1 MFFLLHSKVSWK
13 TSVYTVYILNYLTT
27 YNESWLSFVSSFP
40 LFTLQT
46 INMVHF
52 IDALPKTQHMLW
64 QVILQDQWFHVELV
78 IPAPGHISCQR
89 KILIPS
95 SHAHGYFSTGC
106 CACIP
111 WCPQGLVLPAG
122 HLDPGAPMWKQ
133 HEAHLWTSPKNEWVV
148 QKYIKLQATYT
159 SLYIYS

>member
-52 IDALPKTQHMLW
+52 IEALPKTQHMLW

-95 SHAHGYFSTGC
+95 SHAHGYFFNWVLCMYTLVPSGPGSPSGPSGPRGPYVKATWSTPLN
-106 CACIP
+106 ISKK
-111 WCPQGLVLPAG
+111 W
-122 HLDPGAPMWKQ
+122 MSST
-133 HEAHLWTSPKNEWVV
+133 E
-148 QKYIKLQATYT
+148 
-159 SLYIYS
+159 IY